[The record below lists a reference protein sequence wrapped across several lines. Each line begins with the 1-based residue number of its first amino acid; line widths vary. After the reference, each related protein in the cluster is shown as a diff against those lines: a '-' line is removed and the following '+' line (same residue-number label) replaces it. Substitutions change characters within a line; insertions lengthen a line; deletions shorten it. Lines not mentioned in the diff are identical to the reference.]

1 MRAMPRCSVVYVF
14 CACVCVLSCTN
25 FGFAVQQH
33 HYPDHQ
39 QRSCPVLPVVM
50 NRRASDSS
58 GALVRRYDR
67 KATPFY
73 RFSMQTN
80 ACVHKMT
87 IWCNNQNG
95 LNLFLMRL
103 YIHIRFN
110 IVKCVCECLSMF
122 RFRVAMNIQY
132 WSDFFD
138 GNAGNLHEPE
148 VMAIYSFHSV
158 GADCLRIPNAM
169 RMLKKWAMVTCSM
182 TILQAKERDSS
193 IYTGQS

>member
-1 MRAMPRCSVVYVF
+1 MFFVRVFVCYPVRILVLRFNSTIIQIISSGRARCCRSWW
-14 CACVCVLSCTN
+14 T
-25 FGFAVQQH
+25 GGHPIAV
-33 HYPDHQ
+33 
-39 QRSCPVLPVVM
+39 
-50 NRRASDSS
+50 